1 MGEFTACVGFTLGM
15 EGGYGADPQ
24 DPGNWTGGAIGKGQL
39 RGTNFGISAASYPT
53 LDIAHLTRD
62 AAEAIYKRDYWSKI
76 NGDQLAGP
84 MAPVVFDASVNN
96 GLHRA
101 ITWLQRALNVTAD
114 GVIGPETLA
123 AMGYTD
129 PRGTAEMMLTLR
141 LDFMVALADWPR
153 FGGGWGRRLVA
164 LAFFAAGQ

>member
-1 MGEFTACVGFTLGM
+1 MGDFTACVGFTLGM

-62 AAEAIYKRDYWSKI
+62 AAEAIYERDYWSKI

-101 ITWLQRALNVTAD
+101 ITWLQ
-114 GVIGPETLA
+114 
-123 AMGYTD
+123 
-129 PRGTAEMMLTLR
+129 
-141 LDFMVALADWPR
+141 
-153 FGGGWGRRLVA
+153 
-164 LAFFAAGQ
+164 

>member
-1 MGEFTACVGFTLGM
+1 MGDFAACVDFTLGM
-15 EGGYGADPQ
+15 EGGYGADPD
-24 DPGNWTGGAIGKGQL
+24 DPGNWTGGAIGQGQL

-53 LDIAHLTRD
+53 LDIAHLTRE
-62 AAEAIYKRDYWSKI
+62 AAEAIYQRDYWAKI
-76 NGDQLAGP
+76 NGDYLAGP

-96 GLHRA
+96 GLRRA
-101 ITWLQRALNVTAD
+101 IMWLQQALDLTAD

-123 AMGYTD
+123 AMGNVD
-129 PRGTAEMMLTLR
+129 PRAAAETMLILR

-153 FGGGWGRRLVA
+153 FAGGWGRRLVA

>member
-1 MGEFTACVGFTLGM
+1 MGNFAACVEFTLGM

-53 LDIAHLTRD
+53 LDIAHLTRN
-62 AAEAIYKRDYWSKI
+62 AAEAIYQRDYWSKI

-84 MAPVVFDASVNN
+84 MASVVFDASVNN

-129 PRGTAEMMLTLR
+129 PRETAETMLTLR
-141 LDFMVALADWPR
+141 LDFIVALADWPR